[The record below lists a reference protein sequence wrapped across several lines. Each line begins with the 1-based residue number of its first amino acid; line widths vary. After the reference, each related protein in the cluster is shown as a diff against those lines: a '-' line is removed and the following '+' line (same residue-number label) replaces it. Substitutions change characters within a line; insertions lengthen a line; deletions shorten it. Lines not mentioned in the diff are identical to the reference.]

1 MFRPGTMV
9 EVDILL
15 LQRDLPGTLRAL
27 AEAGIIHLQRLETS
41 GMQEQSAAGLDQG
54 LGDRYVAF
62 AALLQRLCAELGVA
76 GTPAHILPVDDFSS
90 WEAWAADLHQRL
102 ARLRRRQERLGRFR
116 DYLGCLAFFL
126 RRLETV
132 AGDVGELRALRFCGL
147 QLALLPAGSLGDGA
161 LLASGILVHPLK
173 RSRDKLLLT
182 LLFRSRQQPALEQR
196 LADMGGV
203 LLPLPEGLSGP
214 FGEALRRIRSLYKHV
229 RRHLRRL
236 HLKVAQLRRRNEAL
250 LRDRLHTV
258 AAELHLLGAGEQFG
272 FTRRTVAISG
282 WVPQRRY
289 RELEEILRRTSDRR
303 FILHHAVARGGQT
316 PVLLANP
323 PPVRP
328 FQRLLAVL
336 GTPAYSEVEPTPLLA
351 IGFLVLFGMMFG
363 DVGQGLLLLF
373 AGLLLRHA
381 PRYRDHG
388 AIMAQV
394 GVFSAFFGLLFGSF
408 FGYEELIPALW
419 FSPLHDIPKLMLAA
433 VLLGVG
439 LILTGLA
446 LRICNGL
453 REERF
458 WVVATDRYGLAGL
471 AFYGGGLLTAFLVYR
486 ETLPMAA
493 LLWLAAPLA
502 AVFCHPF
509 AERQGRD
516 WVPAGML
523 VAEGAIEVLET
534 VLGFLANTF
543 SFLRVAAFG
552 LAHAGLFMA
561 VFAVAEEV
569 RQLPFG
575 PFWVTFVHVAGNLV
589 ILVLEGLVVS
599 IQAVRLEFYEI
610 FSKFFRGG
618 GVAYNPLVFEPGRER
633 RKGHAQ

>member
-1 MFRPGTMV
+1 MFRPRTMV

-15 LQRDLPGTLRAL
+15 LQRDLPAVLRGL
-27 AEAGIIHLQRLETS
+27 ADAGIIHLQRMETS
-41 GMQEQSAAGLDQG
+41 GMQERFVAGLDQG
-54 LGDRYVAF
+54 LLDCYVGF
-62 AALLQRLCAELGVA
+62 KALLSRLREDLGVA
-76 GTPAHILPVDDFSS
+76 ETPARILVIDDFSS

-102 ARLRRRQERLGRFR
+102 ARLRQRQDHLERFR

-126 RRLETV
+126 RRLERV
-132 AGDVGELRALRFCGL
+132 DGDFDELRDLRFCSL
-147 QLALLPAGSLGDGA
+147 HLSLLPAASLGDGA
-161 LLASGILVHPLK
+161 LLASGLLVYPLQ
-173 RSRDKLLLT
+173 RRRDKILLG
-182 LLFRSRQQPALEQR
+182 LLGKKRQQAALEQR
-196 LADMGGV
+196 IADMGGA
-203 LLPLPEGLSGP
+203 LLPLPKALSGS
-214 FGEALRRIRSLYKHV
+214 FSEVLRRVRSLYKNV
-229 RRHLRRL
+229 RRRLQRL
-236 HLKVAQLRRRNEAL
+236 HHKVAELRSQNESL
-250 LRDRLHTV
+250 LRDRHHTV
-258 AAELHLLGAGEQFG
+258 TAEVHLLSAGEQFG
-272 FTRRTVAISG
+272 FTRRTVAIAG
-282 WVPQRRY
+282 WVPARRY
-289 RELEEILRRTSDRR
+289 RELEEILRRTCDQR
-303 FILHHAVARGGQT
+303 FILHHVVARGGQT

-323 PPVRP
+323 AAVRP

-363 DVGQGLLLLF
+363 DVGHGLLLLF
-373 AGLLLRHA
+373 AGLLLRRSA
-381 PRYRDHG
+381 RFRDHG
-388 AIMAQV
+388 SIVAQV
-394 GVFSAFFGLLFGSF
+394 GLFSTFFGLLFGSF
-408 FGYEELIPALW
+408 FGHEGLIPALW
-419 FSPLHDIPKLMLAA
+419 FSPMHDIPRLLLAA
-433 VLLGVG
+433 VLLGAG

-446 LRICNGL
+446 LRIYNGL

-486 ETLPMAA
+486 QTLPMAA

-523 VAEGAIEVLET
+523 LAEGAIEVLET
-534 VLGFLANTF
+534 ILGFLANTF

-561 VFAVAEEV
+561 VFAVAAEV

-599 IQAVRLEFYEI
+599 IQAIRLEFYEI

-633 RKGHAQ
+633 RNGHAQ